1 VDENLKFCSSGTK
14 RLQIHFGVQMKVWV
28 PGKRLQVQVGEPV
41 EVLVLSDLKNLA
53 RFMAVREVY
62 LPKLGIWL
70 AEEPC
75 IERQVFEVLSEDL
88 RGNYSWP
95 SLLPPPKVCIILIT
109 WSQLE
114 KEGKSQF
121 HMYLYVWA
129 CEQLPT
135 LDLTKTRK

>member
-1 VDENLKFCSSGTK
+1 
-14 RLQIHFGVQMKVWV
+14 MKVGV

-75 IERQVFEVLSEDL
+75 IERQVFEVLCEDL
-88 RGNYSWP
+88 RENYSWP
-95 SLLPPPKVCIILIT
+95 SLLPPPKVCVFLIT
-109 WSQLE
+109 WSQPE
-114 KEGKSQF
+114 KEGKSQI
-121 HMYLYVWA
+121 HMFLCVWA
-129 CEQLPT
+129 CEHLPS
-135 LDLTKTRK
+135 LDLMKKRKR